1 MGIGL
6 KRTARTFGSPRAG
19 AGEAVVKTVR
29 ARSAMSEVRAAET
42 EVLMLAKEDDRSRT
56 KTQLRFGG

>member
-1 MGIGL
+1 M
-6 KRTARTFGSPRAG
+6 KRTARMFGPPRGG

-29 ARSAMSEVRAAET
+29 VRSAMSEAKAAET